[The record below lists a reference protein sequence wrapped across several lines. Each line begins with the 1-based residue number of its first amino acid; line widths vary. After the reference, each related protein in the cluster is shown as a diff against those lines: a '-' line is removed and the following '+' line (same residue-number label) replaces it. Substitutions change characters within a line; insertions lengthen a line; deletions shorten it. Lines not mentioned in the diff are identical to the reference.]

1 MELYDYNIEDLKA
14 VWVSKEKRQNAQI
27 VIMKAIGNASDISV
41 ATAHAIL
48 AELDDIL
55 LDKEE
60 DKTRK
65 GDPAL

>member
-1 MELYDYNIEDLKA
+1 MELYDYNLEELKA
-14 VWVSKEKRQNAQI
+14 IWVSKEKRQHAQI

-41 ATAHAIL
+41 AQAHTIL
-48 AELDDIL
+48 SELDELL

-60 DKTRK
+60 DNARK